1 MAPLLLLLG
10 LAAAPSPA
18 QAASFPDCVHVS
30 TTTGKFKA
38 SFEEVRDCQD
48 QVRDRLVR
56 EARDAGRPMTDAQ
69 LERLDDHHR
78 AESRAFLSR
87 TELEPLG
94 EPPAAQEYVDPD
106 SPRPADA
113 KPDIKAGDA
122 AAVLKLRKKL
132 ADRKAAG
139 EKGFT
144 PGVSDDLREAVEAQE
159 GGASEDMRG
168 LLDSVEKDQGKT
180 SPETVKK
187 LMDAAKASRG
197 RGMDLNLDEEQQK
210 GLEAAE
216 KRLANPVPTIDK
228 R

>member
-1 MAPLLLLLG
+1 MPPLLLLIG
-10 LAAAPSPA
+10 LAAAPA

-30 TTTGKFKA
+30 TSTGKFKA

-48 QVRDRLVR
+48 QVRERLVR

-69 LERLDDHHR
+69 LERLEDHHR

-94 EPPAAQEYVDPD
+94 EPPAAKEEIDPD
-106 SPRPADA
+106 SPAPAGA
-113 KPDIKAGDA
+113 KPDIKAADA

-144 PGVSDDLREAVEAQE
+144 PGVSGDLREAVEAQE

-168 LLDSVEKDQGKT
+168 LLDSVEKDGGKT
-180 SPETVKK
+180 SPETIKR
-187 LMDAAKASRG
+187 LQDAAKASRG
-197 RGMDLNLDEEQQK
+197 RGMDLNLDDETRSS
-210 GLEAAE
+210 LEAAE
-216 KRLANPVPTIDK
+216 KRLASPVPTIDK